1 MAKPSEPI
9 AQISDLKAQAAR
21 AKAQL
26 DALDKEIAEDP
37 TMILKP
43 EIVRARQMYSAE
55 WRACLDLTRKMG
67 AGGTSKKE
75 AGGRLSAI
83 RDNVISMTG

>member
-1 MAKPSEPI
+1 MAKPSELI

-21 AKAQL
+21 AKDQL

-55 WRACLDLTRKMG
+55 WRACIDLARKMG
-67 AGGTSKKE
+67 AGGRKKE

-83 RDNVISMTG
+83 RDNVVSMTG

>member
-1 MAKPSEPI
+1 MRKGDDL
-9 AQISDLKAQAAR
+9 QIEEVKAQAAR

-26 DALDKEIAEDP
+26 DALDAEIAEDP
-37 TMILKP
+37 TMIIKP

-55 WRACLDLTRKMG
+55 WRACLDLVREMG

>member
-1 MAKPSEPI
+1 MAKQSEPI

-43 EIVRARQMYSAE
+43 EIVRARQMYSTE
-55 WRACLDLTRKMG
+55 WRACIDLARKMG
-67 AGGTSKKE
+67 AGGRKKE

-83 RDNVISMTG
+83 RDNVVSMTG

>member
-1 MAKPSEPI
+1 MAKQSEPI
-9 AQISDLKAQAAR
+9 AQISYLKAKAAM

-55 WRACLDLTRKMG
+55 WRACIDLARKMG
-67 AGGTSKKE
+67 AGGRKKE

-83 RDNVISMTG
+83 RDNVVSMTG

>member
-9 AQISDLKAQAAR
+9 AQISDLKAQAVR

-55 WRACLDLTRKMG
+55 WRACLDLARKMG